1 MTSVKKLIDE
11 SIGKSA
17 APVAQCA
24 IDAFQFIF
32 ACYGGFVVAMVVNHR
47 PGFSRSHMLCL
58 LAIVTTAQ
66 VSIASIRML
75 IAINLTGRPL
85 QQKSVWMC
93 ALEAVQFSFA
103 LYTGLATG
111 MFLNRRPEFSLRG
124 TVLLFIGVFAAQVLT
139 TAIRML
145 ILRDLLASPSCPN
158 SEARAEQP
166 GHIDDGPAKVTT
178 SADENVG

>member
-1 MTSVKKLIDE
+1 MTSVKKLVDE

-32 ACYGGFVVAMVVNHR
+32 ACYAGFVVAMVVNHR

-58 LAIVTTAQ
+58 LTTVTTAQ

-75 IAINLTGRPL
+75 IAIDLTGRPL
-85 QQKSVWMC
+85 QQKAVWMC

-103 LYTGLATG
+103 LYTGLAIG
-111 MFLNRRPEFSLRG
+111 MVINRRPEFSLRG
-124 TVLLFIGVFAAQVLT
+124 TILLLISVFAAQVL
-139 TAIRML
+139 ASAVRML
-145 ILRDLLASPSCPN
+145 ILKELLTSPSLH
-158 SEARAEQP
+158 STEAS
-166 GHIDDGPAKVTT
+166 D
-178 SADENVG
+178 